1 MIHNSIMIPLMMR
14 KWIDC
19 LGASVSFHWV
29 TDDQPVI
36 AARSTWSG
44 DGKIKEKT
52 LNTMKSQPK
61 GMHESVHRFAHLA
74 LY

>member
-1 MIHNSIMIPLMMR
+1 MIHNPIMIPLMMR
-14 KWIDC
+14 KRIDY
-19 LGASVSFHWV
+19 LGGSMSSHWV
-29 TDDQPVI
+29 TYDQPVI
-36 AARSTWSG
+36 ATGSTWSG

-61 GMHESVHRFAHLA
+61 VMHESVHRFAHLA